1 MNQLFQDIINFPFLY
16 RAFLAGILMSI
27 AAGIIGTYIVARRL
41 VFLTGGITH
50 SSFGGIG
57 LAYFAGFNPIVGA
70 FIFSILSAVGVEWTT
85 TSGKLREDSAI
96 GILWSFGMALG
107 IIFIAITPGYAPN
120 LMGFLFGSIVT
131 VTSLDLMIVCIV
143 NIIVLFFFYFFY
155 RWIIYS
161 AFDAEFAK
169 TQRIPV
175 GIINMLMIVLVAV
188 TIVSGIRIVGII
200 LLLSLLTIPPSTANL
215 FSRNFKTIA
224 IASVLLNILGIT
236 LGLIFAYKLNIPSGA
251 SVVCVQVV
259 IFAIA
264 KTITVISDQLKVKV
278 SLSQRITMVQQKHK
292 HNE

>member
-1 MNQLFQDIINFPFLY
+1 MIQLLQDIANFPFLY

-57 LAYFAGFNPIVGA
+57 MAYYAGINPILGA

-85 TSGKLREDSAI
+85 ASGKLREDSAI
-96 GILWSFGMALG
+96 GILWSFGMAIG

-131 VTSLDLMIVCIV
+131 VTTLDLIIVCAV
-143 NIIVLFFFYFFY
+143 NIVVLLFFVLFY

-175 GIINMLMIVLVAV
+175 RLINMLMIMLVAV

-200 LLLSLLTIPPSTANL
+200 LLLSLLTMAPSTANL

-224 IASVLLNILGIT
+224 IASVILNITGIS
-236 LGLIFAYKLNIPSGA
+236 LGLILAYKMNIPSGA
-251 SVVCVQVV
+251 SIVCVQVLF
-259 IFAIA
+259 FAVA
-264 KTITVISDQLKVKV
+264 KAITALSSHSMVKN
-278 SLSQRITMVQQKHK
+278 SLAQKTLQHSK
-292 HNE
+292 SK

>member
-1 MNQLFQDIINFPFLY
+1 MIQLFQDIVNFPFLY
-16 RAFLAGILMSI
+16 RAFIAGILLSI

-50 SSFGGIG
+50 ASFGGIG
-57 LAYFAGFNPIVGA
+57 IAYFAGINPIFGA
-70 FIFSILSAVGVEWTT
+70 FVFSILSAMGIEWTT

-96 GILWSFGMALG
+96 GILWSFGMAIG

-120 LMGFLFGSIVT
+120 LMGYLFGSIVT
-131 VTSLDLMIVCIV
+131 VTSLDLITVCIV
-143 NIIVLFFFYFFY
+143 NLIVLLFFLRFY

-161 AFDAEFAK
+161 AFDPEFAK

-175 GIINMLMIVLVAV
+175 GLINMLMTILVAV

-224 IASVLLNILGIT
+224 IASVILNMIGIT
-236 LGLIFAYKLNIPSGA
+236 IGLILAYKMNIPSGA
-251 SVVCVQVV
+251 SVVFVQVLL
-259 IFAIA
+259 FALA
-264 KTITVISDQLKVKV
+264 KLTTVIVDRFMEKTSLAQKKV
-278 SLSQRITMVQQKHK
+278 Q
-292 HNE
+292 

>member
-1 MNQLFQDIINFPFLY
+1 MIQLFQDIVNFPFLL
-16 RAFLAGILMSI
+16 RAFLAGILLSI

-50 SSFGGIG
+50 ASFGGIG
-57 LAYFAGFNPIVGA
+57 MAYFAGINPILGA
-70 FIFSILSAVGVEWTT
+70 FVFSVLSAMGIEWTT

-96 GILWSFGMALG
+96 GILWSFGMAIG

-131 VTSLDLMIVCIV
+131 VTTLDLITVCVV
-143 NIIVLFFFYFFY
+143 NLVVLLFFILFY

-161 AFDAEFAK
+161 AFDPEFAK

-175 GIINMLMIVLVAV
+175 RLINMLMTILVAV

-236 LGLIFAYKLNIPSGA
+236 LGLIFAYKMNIPSGA
-251 SVVCVQVV
+251 SVVFVQVL
-259 IFAIA
+259 IFALA
-264 KTITVISDQLKVKV
+264 KLTTVMVDRFTVKA
-278 SLSQRITMVQQKHK
+278 SLAQGAAH
-292 HNE
+292 

>member
-1 MNQLFQDIINFPFLY
+1 MIQLFQDIVNFPFLL
-16 RAFLAGILMSI
+16 RAFLAGILLSI

-50 SSFGGIG
+50 ASFGGIG
-57 LAYFAGFNPIVGA
+57 MAYFAGINPILGA
-70 FIFSILSAVGVEWTT
+70 FVFSVLSAMGIEWTT

-96 GILWSFGMALG
+96 GILWSFGMAIG

-131 VTSLDLMIVCIV
+131 VTTLDLITVCVV
-143 NIIVLFFFYFFY
+143 NLVVLLFFILFY

-161 AFDAEFAK
+161 AFDPEFAK

-175 GIINMLMIVLVAV
+175 RLINMLMTILVAV

-236 LGLIFAYKLNIPSGA
+236 LGLIFAYKMNIPSGA
-251 SVVCVQVV
+251 SVVFVQVL
-259 IFAIA
+259 IFALA
-264 KTITVISDQLKVKV
+264 KLTTIMVDRFTVKAALTKGAA
-278 SLSQRITMVQQKHK
+278 H
-292 HNE
+292 